1 MSKDIYLPRDF
12 HELVKAGDF
21 EILKEVFNVCDINA
35 SEIISQKPALSYTC
49 ISNAFAKWLIQN
61 GADVNAVTNEQQN
74 PLHLQT
80 MQKRTDLD
88 VLKTLIEH
96 GANVNALDRHGN
108 TPLHYALD
116 PKRVQLL
123 LAHGANPLI
132 ENKYGELPLET
143 IFSRYG
149 GFSNI
154 IELTETSEILLNEGN
169 IITEKMKTESDKIC
183 SNAEKYQSSYQN
195 DNIDLLTVHESIVKL
210 KQLFDVVPVADK
222 YRFENL
228 PEMIQLNSSGFDAQF
243 DELWAL
249 LVPKNGHASST
260 QGEII
265 RISGRIGYEILS
277 NGGLNWD
284 KDYQKMLDFFNKT
297 MKTGVALEKKDIERV
312 KLLSKNI
319 SALYNIDQKEIDELC
334 QFGIDWILRNP
345 KPTPLSNVKYK
356 R

>member
-12 HELVKAGDF
+12 HELVEAGDL
-21 EILKEVFNVCDINA
+21 ETLKEVFNICDINA
-35 SEIISQKPALSYTC
+35 SEIISQKPALSYTH

-61 GADVNAVTNEQQN
+61 GADVNAVNNEQQN

-80 MQKRTDLD
+80 MQIRTDLD

-108 TPLHYALD
+108 TPLHYAFH
-116 PKRVQLL
+116 PNRAKLL
-123 LAHGANPLI
+123 LTQGANPLI

-143 IFSRYG
+143 IFSRYA
-149 GFSNI
+149 GFPNI
-154 IELTETSEILLNEGN
+154 IELTEVSEILLNEGN
-169 IITEKMKTESDKIC
+169 IITEKMKIESDKIC
-183 SNAEKYQSSYQN
+183 SDAGKYQGFYQN
-195 DNIDLLTVHESIVKL
+195 KNIDLSTIHESIAKL

-228 PEMIQLNSSGFDAQF
+228 PEVIQLNSSNFDAQF

-249 LVPKNGHASST
+249 LVPKNGQASSI

-277 NGGLNWD
+277 NGRLNWD

-297 MKTGVALEKKDIERV
+297 IKTGVALEKQDIERV

-319 SALYNIDQKEIDELC
+319 STLHNIEQKEIDELC

-345 KPTPLSNVKYK
+345 KPTLLSNVKYK